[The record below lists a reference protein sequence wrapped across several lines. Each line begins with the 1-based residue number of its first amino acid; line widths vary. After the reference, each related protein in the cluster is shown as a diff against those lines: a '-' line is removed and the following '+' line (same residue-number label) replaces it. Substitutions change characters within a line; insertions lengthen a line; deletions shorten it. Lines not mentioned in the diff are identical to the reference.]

1 MKFDINSPVVKKVL
15 GIASAVVMGVVTVTN
30 ALSEQ
35 KKNQEFEEMKKTL
48 SELQENKEGSPLN
61 GALLFLVVIERRH

>member
-1 MKFDINSPVVKKVL
+1 MRKEMVKVKFDINSPVAKKVL
-15 GIASAVVMGVVTVTN
+15 GIASAVVMGIVTVTN

-48 SELQENKEGSPLN
+48 SELQKNE
-61 GALLFLVVIERRH
+61 